1 MSIRDF
7 WAYTFVFGRN
17 YSGSPSSTHSHFEH
31 FVFFPAFDKAKNAHR
46 VWGSPIR
53 LTVQKQCFLR
63 ASTTLHCFCTVSL
76 NSYGLYNNITRLPIE
91 KQEKNGILKEILR
104 GRGMTC
110 QITFLLHYPN
120 IVRRISC
127 RCICQG
133 TKEIRCVR
141 CRTPILLM

>member
-1 MSIRDF
+1 MIKGIPMHTKATMTIPIMEFFEKAVAIRTIFVIGISISVCSM
-7 WAYTFVFGRN
+7 FV
-17 YSGSPSSTHSHFEH
+17 T
-31 FVFFPAFDKAKNAHR
+31 
-46 VWGSPIR
+46 IR
-53 LTVQKQCFLR
+53 ITMQKQCFLR

-104 GRGMTC
+104 GRGKTC

-127 RCICQG
+127 RCICRG
-133 TKEIRCVR
+133 TKEIRCV
-141 CRTPILLM
+141 